1 VVVSRCAVANII
13 IIIIIITIG
22 GVLLRVE
29 ETFPH
34 ICPRENNPTQTTA
47 TVFFKRDE
55 SDVLE

>member
-1 VVVSRCAVANII
+1 VVVSRCAVAN

-47 TVFFKRDE
+47 TVFFKHDE

>member
-13 IIIIIITIG
+13 IIIIIIIIG

-55 SDVLE
+55 SDVSE

>member
-13 IIIIIITIG
+13 IISG

-34 ICPRENNPTQTTA
+34 ICPRENNPTRT

-55 SDVLE
+55 SDVSE

>member
-13 IIIIIITIG
+13 IIIIIIIIISG

-34 ICPRENNPTQTTA
+34 ICPRENNPNQA

-55 SDVLE
+55 SDVSE

>member
-13 IIIIIITIG
+13 IIIIIIIIISG

-34 ICPRENNPTQTTA
+34 ICPRENNPTQTT
-47 TVFFKRDE
+47 VFFKRNESDE
-55 SDVLE
+55 SE

>member
-13 IIIIIITIG
+13 IIIIIIIIISG

-34 ICPRENNPTQTTA
+34 ICPRENNLTQT

-55 SDVLE
+55 SDVSE

>member
-13 IIIIIITIG
+13 IIIIIG

-34 ICPRENNPTQTTA
+34 ICPRENNLTQT

-55 SDVLE
+55 SDVSE

>member
-1 VVVSRCAVANII
+1 VVVSRCAVAN

-55 SDVLE
+55 SDVSE

>member
-13 IIIIIITIG
+13 IIIIIIIISG

-34 ICPRENNPTQTTA
+34 ICPRENNPTQTT
-47 TVFFKRDE
+47 VFFERNE
-55 SDVLE
+55 SDVSE